1 MKLEE
6 MAVRAAERA
15 ARQRRPVQLRP
26 MTSFERRIIHMALRN
41 DKRVFTESEGEEPRR
56 MVVVH
61 PQ

>member
-1 MKLEE
+1 
-6 MAVRAAERA
+6 
-15 ARQRRPVQLRP
+15 